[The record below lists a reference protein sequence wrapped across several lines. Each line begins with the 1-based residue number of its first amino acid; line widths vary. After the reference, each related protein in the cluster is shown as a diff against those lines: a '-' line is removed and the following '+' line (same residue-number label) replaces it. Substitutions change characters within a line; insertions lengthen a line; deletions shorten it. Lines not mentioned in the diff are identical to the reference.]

1 MYGAI
6 MGNIAGSL
14 FETDGG
20 PKTKDFP
27 FLAEGSHFTGDTVMS
42 IAVAEALMDSMGKGE
57 AEHKAA
63 LIASMQKWGRK
74 YPHAGYSRNFRAWLR
89 DRDPRPYNSWG
100 NGSAMRVP
108 SVGWLYDT
116 MEETLEK
123 ARWTAEV
130 THNHPEGIRGAQAV
144 AAATYLARTKR
155 TMDEIREYITSHFF
169 YDLNR
174 TCDEIRPAYRLDASC
189 QGSVPEAIIAFLEST
204 EVIDA
209 VKNAV
214 SLGGDTDTIACIA
227 GGIAE
232 AFWGIGPMAAAHVE
246 RKLKPDMLDVL
257 ERFCGMRNI
266 CAKNWM
272 RKVAKGEADGG
283 EKLSAES
290 AKAVVFRWDRCQ
302 EVLLALK
309 KGYETGDFSD
319 VEKYLTDESILESQR
334 VWTPL
339 TGKDDIMAYLTRK
352 GETLI
357 KKNHLAEAEIPAG
370 LEGEYLYVH
379 NGNDAMGVQIRLDD
393 KGFVARI
400 DLVLP

>member
-6 MGNIAGSL
+6 MGDIAGSPY
-14 FETDGG
+14 EHDGG
-20 PKTKDFP
+20 MKTKDFP
-27 FLAEGSHFTGDTVMS
+27 FMDETSRFTDDTVMS

-63 LIASMQKWGRK
+63 LTASMQKWGRK
-74 YPHAGYSRNFRAWLR
+74 YHYAGYGGRFMAWLNSRN
-89 DRDPRPYNSWG
+89 PQPYNSWG
-100 NGSAMRVP
+100 NGSAMRV
-108 SVGWLYDT
+108 SSAGWLYDT

-144 AAATYLARTKR
+144 AAAIFLARTNR
-155 TMDEIREYITSHFF
+155 TMDEIREYITSRFL

-174 TCDEIRPAYRLDASC
+174 TCDEIRPTYHFDVSC
-189 QGSVPEAIIAFLEST
+189 QGSVPEAIIAFLDST
-204 EVIDA
+204 GVIDA

-214 SLGGDTDTIACIA
+214 SLGGDTDTMACIA

-232 AFWGIGPMAAAHVE
+232 AYWGMGPMAAAHVAA
-246 RKLKPDMLDVL
+246 KLKPDMLDVL
-257 ERFCGMRNI
+257 ERFNGMRNT
-266 CAKNWM
+266 CSKNWV

-283 EKLSAES
+283 EKLPAES
-290 AKAVVFRWDRCQ
+290 AKAMVFRWDRVQ

-309 KGYETGDFSD
+309 KGYETGDFRD
-319 VEKYLTDESILESQR
+319 VEQYLTDESIMESQR
-334 VWTPL
+334 VLTPL
-339 TGKDDIMAYLTRK
+339 TGRKEIMTYLTRK
-352 GETLI
+352 GETLR
-357 KKNHLAEAEIPAG
+357 KNNRLAEAEIPSG

-379 NGNDAMGVQIRLDD
+379 REEDAMGVEVQLDEN
-393 KGFVARI
+393 GLVARI